1 MRKFPLLVK
10 SNAALPFE
18 YLRQQLILWGK
29 NPDEV
34 PPKAAAVLAAVNT
47 HLEDNLKLKA
57 KKLKVYFFAVNNK
70 LYLLNASPPLEANN
84 QALIDLDIKGLG
96 AVNLKL
102 GEDPKNW
109 DRFVFTAPE
118 YISDPVARLQATN
131 LSDPLK
137 FDSEFKVERKSNFDM
152 SQISKED
159 EMDNVCDMLLD
170 EGQFMYQ
177 DVWNSSNEPSNSC
190 NEDAATK
197 TESQDNYE
205 PVVEQFKNIDINTI
219 EVSPGD
225 KTSAALA
232 NAFAKDIRIQRFD
245 AEKQDAQTWVA
256 NNCYELEMAGLRDEK
271 KIIAR
276 LLSGLPDELRYAVR
290 IDLQTN
296 FPKKDG
302 VYGGTVAD
310 FVKILKEHSMQTV
323 ADMQESLQMLQLGS
337 QKDLRRFYYQIKSL
351 VDSTLSDKQRDSGVS
366 ELIASSKFREKLP
379 NYLRNNQLI
388 ASSTESGL
396 KLVSLCQRV
405 MNRCKSDN
413 VAANT
418 FNTKGYNN
426 NNNKGRK
433 GQQGRGQQRYNAKS
447 KPNKD
452 KDIECHFCGLRGHRL
467 DNCYSY
473 NAAKKSRRDEIARK
487 ASSSKSK

>member
-1 MRKFPLLVK
+1 MKKYPLLVK
-10 SNAALPFE
+10 CNAALPFE

-29 NPDEV
+29 NTDEV
-34 PPKAAAVLAAVNT
+34 PPRAASVLAAVNT

-84 QALIDLDIKGLG
+84 PALIDLDIKGLG
-96 AVNLKL
+96 AVNSKL
-102 GEDPKNW
+102 GEDSKNW
-109 DRFVFTAPE
+109 DRFVFTDPE
-118 YISDPVARLQATN
+118 YISDPVAKLQASN

-137 FDSEFKVERKSNFDM
+137 FDGQFKVERKSSFDM

-159 EMDNVCDMLLD
+159 EPDNVCDMLLD

-177 DVWNSSNEPSNSC
+177 DVWNSSKESSSSR
-190 NEDAATK
+190 NEDTAAK
-197 TESQDNYE
+197 TEIQDDDE
-205 PVVEQFKNIDINTI
+205 PVAERLKNININTL
-219 EVSPGD
+219 EVSPGE
-225 KTSAALA
+225 KTSTEV
-232 NAFAKDIRIQRFD
+232 AFAKDIRIQRFD
-245 AEKQDAQTWVA
+245 ADKQDAQTWVA

-290 IDLQTN
+290 TDLQAN

-310 FVKILKEHSMQTV
+310 FIKILKEHAMQTT

-351 VDSTLSDKQRDSGVS
+351 VDSTLTDQQRDSGVS

-396 KLVSLCQRV
+396 KLVGLAQRV

-426 NNNKGRK
+426 NNYNKGRK

-447 KPNKD
+447 KQNKD
-452 KDIECHFCGLRGHRL
+452 KDIECHFCGLRGHRIE
-467 DNCYSY
+467 NCYSY
-473 NAAKKSRRDEIARK
+473 NAAKKSRREELAK
-487 ASSSKSK
+487 KGSGKSK

>member
-1 MRKFPLLVK
+1 MKKYPLLVK
-10 SNAALPFE
+10 CNAALPFE

-29 NPDEV
+29 NPNEV

-84 QALIDLDIKGLG
+84 PALIDLDIKGLG

-118 YISDPVARLQATN
+118 YISDPVAKLQATN

-137 FDSEFKVERKSNFDM
+137 FDSEFKVERKASFDM

-159 EMDNVCDMLLD
+159 EIDNVCDMLLD

-177 DVWNSSNEPSNSC
+177 DVWNSSRESSNSC
-190 NEDAATK
+190 NEDVAAK
-197 TESQDNYE
+197 TELNEDDEQ
-205 PVVEQFKNIDINTI
+205 VAEQFKNIKINTS

-225 KTSAALA
+225 KTSTALA

-256 NNCYELEMAGLRDEK
+256 NNCYELEMSGLRDEK

-290 IDLQTN
+290 TDLQN
-296 FPKKDG
+296 SFPKKDG

-310 FVKILKEHSMQTV
+310 FVKILKEHAMQTT

-337 QKDLRRFYYQIKSL
+337 QRDLRRFYYQIKSL
-351 VDSTLSDKQRDSGVS
+351 VDSTLTDKQRDSGVS

-388 ASSTESGL
+388 ASSTEEGL
-396 KLVSLCQRV
+396 KLVGLAQRV

-413 VAANT
+413 VPANT
-418 FNTKGYNN
+418 FNTKGD

-433 GQQGRGQQRYNAKS
+433 GQQSRGQQRYNARS

-452 KDIECHFCGLRGHRL
+452 KDIECHFCGLRGHHIE
-467 DNCYSY
+467 NCYSY
-473 NAAKKSRRDEIARK
+473 NAAKKSRREEIAKK
-487 ASSSKSK
+487 AGSSKSK